1 MKLVRMVLLAALL
14 AVVSITAVPADGT
27 LIEAVK
33 HRESERQIAM
43 IRADVPALEDIFA
56 EDVTYIHSNGLAQT
70 RAGLIAMLTKRE
82 LRYLNFDVAEA
93 EYREYGGTV
102 VCTGMQSIS
111 LTSSGKPFTSNS
123 RYTIVY
129 ATIAGRPRVVAYQ
142 STLLPEIVKQ
152 EKQDTTRGE

>member
-1 MKLVRMVLLAALL
+1 MKLANLLAGAALL
-14 AVVSITAVPADGT
+14 MATWAAPVLADNA
-27 LIEAVK
+27 LISAVK
-33 HRESERQIAM
+33 QRESERQVAM

-56 EDVTYIHSNGLAQT
+56 EDVSYIHSNGLAQT

-82 LRYLNFDVAEA
+82 LRYLNFDVEEA

>member
-1 MKLVRMVLLAALL
+1 MKIAAIVLSAALL
-14 AVVSITAVPADGT
+14 TSWSAASRADSA
-27 LIEAVK
+27 LVEAVK
-33 HRESERQIAM
+33 SRESERQIAM
-43 IRADVPALEDIFA
+43 IRADVPALEDVFA
-56 EDVTYIHSNGLAQT
+56 EDVVYIHSNGLAQT

-82 LRYLNFDVAEA
+82 LRYLNFDIQTA

-129 ATIAGRPRVVAYQ
+129 ASIDGRPRVVAYQ

-152 EKQDTTRGE
+152 EKQETTRGE

>member
-1 MKLVRMVLLAALL
+1 MKLIRMVLLAALL
-14 AVVSITAVPADGT
+14 AAGSVTAVLADGT
-27 LIEAVK
+27 LIDAVK

-82 LRYLNFDVAEA
+82 LRYLNFDVGEA

>member
-1 MKLVRMVLLAALL
+1 MKRARMVLLAALL
-14 AVVSITAVPADGT
+14 TVVSTTAVPADGT
-27 LIEAVK
+27 LIDAVK

-82 LRYLNFDVAEA
+82 LRYLNFDVEEA

>member
-1 MKLVRMVLLAALL
+1 V
-14 AVVSITAVPADGT
+14 TAVPADNT
-27 LIEAVK
+27 LIDAVK
-33 HRESERQIAM
+33 HRESERQMAM

-70 RAGLIAMLTKRE
+70 RSGLIAMLTKRE
-82 LRYLNFDVAEA
+82 LRYLNFDVEEA
-93 EYREYGGTV
+93 DYREYGGTV

>member
-1 MKLVRMVLLAALL
+1 MKLAQLVMSAALL
-14 AVVSITAVPADGT
+14 AAMSVPALGADSE
-27 LIEAVK
+27 LVLAVK
-33 HRESERQIAM
+33 HRESERQTAM
-43 IRADVPALEDIFA
+43 IRADVPALEDLFA
-56 EDVTYIHSNGLAQT
+56 EDCTYIHSNGLTQT
-70 RAGLIAMLTKRE
+70 RAGLITMLTKRE
-82 LRYLNFDVAEA
+82 LRYLNFDVEEA

-111 LTSSGKPFTSNS
+111 LTSSGKPFPSNS

>member
-1 MKLVRMVLLAALL
+1 MKRTRMVLLAALL
-14 AVVSITAVPADGT
+14 TAVSVTAVPADNT
-27 LIEAVK
+27 LIDAVK
-33 HRESERQIAM
+33 HRESERQMAM

-70 RAGLIAMLTKRE
+70 RSGLIAMLTKRE
-82 LRYLNFDVAEA
+82 LRYLNFDVEEA
-93 EYREYGGTV
+93 DYREYGGTV

>member
-1 MKLVRMVLLAALL
+1 MKLIRMVLLAALL
-14 AVVSITAVPADGT
+14 AAGSVTAVLADGT
-27 LIEAVK
+27 LIDAVK

-82 LRYLNFDVAEA
+82 LRYLNFDVGEA

-111 LTSSGKPFTSNS
+111 LTSSGK
-123 RYTIVY
+123 RC
-129 ATIAGRPRVVAYQ
+129 Q
-142 STLLPEIVKQ
+142 SLRSASIWR
-152 EKQDTTRGE
+152 TRLARCVDMDMRWPP